1 MNLLVIFAYIKIFTG
16 INASRMV
23 GGEGKEGMKG
33 RREGGEE
40 GEREGARK
48 EADFHPIFITSTI
61 KMWIRKQAAP
71 IV

>member
-1 MNLLVIFAYIKIFTG
+1 
-16 INASRMV
+16 MV
-23 GGEGKEGMKG
+23 GGGRKEEMKG